1 MKLSYDRE
9 ADVLTIVLRQGDYS
23 ESDEVRPGVVFD
35 YDAHGRLLRIELLYA
50 SRQNIDLESLSLD
63 RIPAK

>member
-35 YDAHGRLLRIELLYA
+35 YDAHGQLLRIELLYA